1 MLAVLIIDFYVKSQ
15 LPLYASSSIYKITKV
30 IFSVRD
36 MMKTRINIF
45 LMITTLL
52 TTFSTLAIEK
62 VTLFAAASLTNAMQ
76 DIAAEYKTNHKNQEI
91 IFSFASSS
99 VLAKQIEQGAP
110 ADIFMSADQKW
121 MTYLIEHNL
130 VKNKED
136 LLKNSLVL
144 IAPKQS
150 KLEKIDINSST
161 DWNAI
166 LPKTERLAIGDPDHV
181 PAGLYAKESLT
192 YLGVFDKLAPQF
204 APASNV
210 RDALMLVER
219 NEAALGIVY
228 STDAKVSDKVKIIG
242 VFPANSFDP
251 IEYPI
256 ALLKPEA
263 KEFYQYLKSPEAKR
277 IFEKYGFV
285 TK

>member
-1 MLAVLIIDFYVKSQ
+1 MRNKMRRIIGVSLFIVTLLVSLTTSATQ
-15 LPLYASSSIYKITKV
+15 KITV
-30 IFSVRD
+30 
-36 MMKTRINIF
+36 
-45 LMITTLL
+45 
-52 TTFSTLAIEK
+52 
-62 VTLFAAASLTNAMQ
+62 FAAASLTNAMQ
-76 DIAAEYKTNHKNQEI
+76 DIATSYKDAEI
-91 IFSFASSS
+91 VFSFASSS

-121 MTYLIEHNL
+121 MNYLIEHKVATDKQN
-130 VKNKED
+130 
-136 LLKNSLVL
+136 LLKNGLVL

-150 KLEKIDINSST
+150 KLEKVEINTNT
-161 DWNAI
+161 DWQAI
-166 LPKTERLAIGDPDHV
+166 LPKGERLAVGDPDHV

-192 YLGVFDKLAPQF
+192 NLGVFDKLLPQM

-242 VFPANSFDP
+242 SFPAETFTP

-256 ALLKPEA
+256 TLLKPEA
-263 KEFYQYLKSPEAKR
+263 KEFYQYLSSETAKK
-277 IFEKYGFV
+277 IFQKYGFI
-285 TK
+285 TE

>member
-1 MLAVLIIDFYVKSQ
+1 MKKIIGVLLS
-15 LPLYASSSIYKITKV
+15 L
-30 IFSVRD
+30 
-36 MMKTRINIF
+36 
-45 LMITTLL
+45 TTLFVSL
-52 TTFSTLAIEK
+52 STFASQKI
-62 VTLFAAASLTNAMQ
+62 TLFAAASLTNAMQ
-76 DIAAEYKTNHKNQEI
+76 EIATSYQTEHQDSEI
-91 IFSFASSS
+91 VFSFASSS

-121 MTYLIEHNL
+121 MDYLIKHKVATDKQN
-130 VKNKED
+130 
-136 LLKNSLVL
+136 LLKNGLVL

-150 KLEKIDINSST
+150 KLENVEINANT
-161 DWNAI
+161 NWQAI
-166 LPKTERLAIGDPDHV
+166 LPKGERLAVGDPDHV

-192 YLGVFDKLAPQF
+192 NLGVFDKLLPQM

-242 VFPANSFDP
+242 SFPADTFKS

-256 ALLKPEA
+256 TLLKA
-263 KEFYQYLKSPEAKR
+263 AATEFYQYLNSEKAKT
-277 IFEKYGFV
+277 IFQKYGFI
-285 TK
+285 TN

>member
-1 MLAVLIIDFYVKSQ
+1 MKQIIGVLFAITAVIC
-15 LPLYASSSIYKITKV
+15 
-30 IFSVRD
+30 
-36 MMKTRINIF
+36 
-45 LMITTLL
+45 
-52 TTFSTLAIEK
+52 TFSASAIEK
-62 VTLFAAASLTNAMQ
+62 ITVFAAASLTNAME
-76 DIAAEYKTNHKNQEI
+76 DISAAYKVEHKESNI
-91 IFSFASSS
+91 VFSFASSS

-121 MTYLIEHNL
+121 MTYLTERDL
-130 VKNKED
+130 AKNPED

-144 IAPKQS
+144 IAP
-150 KLEKIDINSST
+150 IDSSLNQVNINKNT
-161 DWNAI
+161 NWDAI
-166 LPKTERLAIGDPDHV
+166 LPKGERIAVGDPAHV

-192 YLGVFDKLAPQF
+192 NLGVYAKLEPQL

-219 NEAALGIVY
+219 NEATLGIVY

-242 VFPANSFDP
+242 TFPAETFAAID
-251 IEYPI
+251 YPI

-263 KEFYQYLKSPEAKR
+263 KDFYQYLKSAPAKT

-285 TK
+285 VTK

>member
-1 MLAVLIIDFYVKSQ
+1 MRRIIGVSLFIVTLLVSLTTSATQ
-15 LPLYASSSIYKITKV
+15 KITV
-30 IFSVRD
+30 
-36 MMKTRINIF
+36 
-45 LMITTLL
+45 
-52 TTFSTLAIEK
+52 
-62 VTLFAAASLTNAMQ
+62 FAAASLTNAMQ
-76 DIAAEYKTNHKNQEI
+76 DIATSYKDAEI
-91 IFSFASSS
+91 VFSFASSS

-121 MTYLIEHNL
+121 MNYLIEHKVATDKQN
-130 VKNKED
+130 
-136 LLKNSLVL
+136 LLKNGLVL

-150 KLEKIDINSST
+150 KLEKVEINANT
-161 DWNAI
+161 DWQAI
-166 LPKTERLAIGDPDHV
+166 LPKGERLAVGDPDHV

-192 YLGVFDKLAPQF
+192 NLGVFDKLLPQT

-242 VFPANSFDP
+242 SFPAETFTP

-256 ALLKPEA
+256 TLLKPEA
-263 KEFYQYLKSPEAKR
+263 KEFYQYLSSETAKK
-277 IFEKYGFV
+277 IFQKYGFI
-285 TK
+285 TE

>member
-1 MLAVLIIDFYVKSQ
+1 MRRIIGVSLFIVTLLVSLTTSATQ
-15 LPLYASSSIYKITKV
+15 KITV
-30 IFSVRD
+30 
-36 MMKTRINIF
+36 
-45 LMITTLL
+45 
-52 TTFSTLAIEK
+52 
-62 VTLFAAASLTNAMQ
+62 FAAASLTNAMQ
-76 DIAAEYKTNHKNQEI
+76 DIATSYKDAEI
-91 IFSFASSS
+91 VFSFASSS

-121 MTYLIEHNL
+121 MNYLIEHKVATDKQN
-130 VKNKED
+130 
-136 LLKNSLVL
+136 LLKNGLVL

-150 KLEKIDINSST
+150 KLEKVEINANT
-161 DWNAI
+161 DWQAI
-166 LPKTERLAIGDPDHV
+166 LPKGERLAVGDPDHV

-192 YLGVFDKLAPQF
+192 NLGVFDKLLPQM

-242 VFPANSFDP
+242 SFPAETFTP

-256 ALLKPEA
+256 TLLKPEA
-263 KEFYQYLKSPEAKR
+263 KEFYQYLSSETAKK
-277 IFEKYGFV
+277 IFQKYGFI
-285 TK
+285 TE

>member
-1 MLAVLIIDFYVKSQ
+1 MKKIIGVLLSLTTLFVSLSTFASQ
-15 LPLYASSSIYKITKV
+15 KITV
-30 IFSVRD
+30 
-36 MMKTRINIF
+36 
-45 LMITTLL
+45 
-52 TTFSTLAIEK
+52 
-62 VTLFAAASLTNAMQ
+62 FAAASLTNAMQ
-76 DIAAEYKTNHKNQEI
+76 EIATSYQTEHQDSEI
-91 IFSFASSS
+91 VFSFASSS

-121 MTYLIEHNL
+121 MDYLIEHKVATDKQN
-130 VKNKED
+130 
-136 LLKNSLVL
+136 LLKNGLVL

-150 KLEKIDINSST
+150 KLENVEINANT
-161 DWNAI
+161 NWQAI
-166 LPKTERLAIGDPDHV
+166 LPKGERLAVGDPDHV

-192 YLGVFDKLAPQF
+192 NLGVFDKLLPQM

-242 VFPANSFDP
+242 SFPADTFKS

-256 ALLKPEA
+256 TLLKA
-263 KEFYQYLKSPEAKR
+263 DATEFYQYLNSEKAKA
-277 IFEKYGFV
+277 IFQKYGFI
-285 TK
+285 TN

>member
-1 MLAVLIIDFYVKSQ
+1 MRNKMCRIIGVSLFIVTLLVSLTTSATQ
-15 LPLYASSSIYKITKV
+15 KITV
-30 IFSVRD
+30 
-36 MMKTRINIF
+36 
-45 LMITTLL
+45 
-52 TTFSTLAIEK
+52 
-62 VTLFAAASLTNAMQ
+62 FAAASLTNAMQ
-76 DIAAEYKTNHKNQEI
+76 DIATTYKDAEI
-91 IFSFASSS
+91 VFSFASSS

-121 MTYLIEHNL
+121 MNYLIEHKVATDKQN
-130 VKNKED
+130 
-136 LLKNSLVL
+136 LLKNGLVL

-150 KLEKIDINSST
+150 KLEKVEINANT
-161 DWNAI
+161 DWQAI
-166 LPKTERLAIGDPDHV
+166 LPKGERLAVGDPDHV

-192 YLGVFDKLAPQF
+192 NLGVFDKLLPQM

-242 VFPANSFDP
+242 SFPAETFTP

-256 ALLKPEA
+256 TLLKPEA
-263 KEFYQYLKSPEAKR
+263 KEFYQYLSSETAKK
-277 IFEKYGFV
+277 IFQKYGFI
-285 TK
+285 TE

>member
-1 MLAVLIIDFYVKSQ
+1 MRRIIGVSLFIVTLLVSLTTSATQ
-15 LPLYASSSIYKITKV
+15 KITV
-30 IFSVRD
+30 
-36 MMKTRINIF
+36 
-45 LMITTLL
+45 
-52 TTFSTLAIEK
+52 
-62 VTLFAAASLTNAMQ
+62 FAAASLTNAMQ
-76 DIAAEYKTNHKNQEI
+76 DIATSYKDAEI
-91 IFSFASSS
+91 VFSFASSS

-121 MTYLIEHNL
+121 MNYLIEHKVATDKQN
-130 VKNKED
+130 
-136 LLKNSLVL
+136 LLKNGLVL

-150 KLEKIDINSST
+150 KLEKVEINANT
-161 DWNAI
+161 DWQAI
-166 LPKTERLAIGDPDHV
+166 LPKGERLAVGDPDHV

-192 YLGVFDKLAPQF
+192 NLGVFDKLLPQM

-242 VFPANSFDP
+242 SFPAETFTP

-256 ALLKPEA
+256 TLLKPEA
-263 KEFYQYLKSPEAKR
+263 KEFYQYLRSETAKK
-277 IFEKYGFV
+277 IFQKYGFI
-285 TK
+285 TE

>member
-1 MLAVLIIDFYVKSQ
+1 MRRIIGVSLFIVTLLVSLTTSATQ
-15 LPLYASSSIYKITKV
+15 KITV
-30 IFSVRD
+30 
-36 MMKTRINIF
+36 
-45 LMITTLL
+45 
-52 TTFSTLAIEK
+52 
-62 VTLFAAASLTNAMQ
+62 FAAASLTNAMQ
-76 DIAAEYKTNHKNQEI
+76 DIATYYKDAEI
-91 IFSFASSS
+91 VFSFASSS

-121 MTYLIEHNL
+121 MNYLIEHKVATDKQN
-130 VKNKED
+130 
-136 LLKNSLVL
+136 LLKNGLVL

-150 KLEKIDINSST
+150 KLEKVEINANT
-161 DWNAI
+161 DWQAI
-166 LPKTERLAIGDPDHV
+166 LPKGERLAVGDPDHV

-192 YLGVFDKLAPQF
+192 NLGVFDKLLPQM

-242 VFPANSFDP
+242 SFPAETFTP

-256 ALLKPEA
+256 TLLKPEA
-263 KEFYQYLKSPEAKR
+263 KEFYQYLSSETAKK
-277 IFEKYGFV
+277 IFQKYGFI
-285 TK
+285 TE

>member
-1 MLAVLIIDFYVKSQ
+1 MRNKMRRIIGVSLFIVTLLVSLTTSATQ
-15 LPLYASSSIYKITKV
+15 KITV
-30 IFSVRD
+30 
-36 MMKTRINIF
+36 
-45 LMITTLL
+45 
-52 TTFSTLAIEK
+52 
-62 VTLFAAASLTNAMQ
+62 FAAASLTNAMQ
-76 DIAAEYKTNHKNQEI
+76 DISTSYKDAEI
-91 IFSFASSS
+91 VFSFASSS

-121 MTYLIEHNL
+121 MNYLIEHKVATDKQN
-130 VKNKED
+130 
-136 LLKNSLVL
+136 LLKNGLVL

-150 KLEKIDINSST
+150 KLEKVEINANT
-161 DWNAI
+161 DWQAI
-166 LPKTERLAIGDPDHV
+166 LPKGERLAVGDPDHV

-192 YLGVFDKLAPQF
+192 NLGVFDKLLPQM

-242 VFPANSFDP
+242 SFPAETFTP

-256 ALLKPEA
+256 TLLKPEA
-263 KEFYQYLKSPEAKR
+263 KEFYQYLSSETAKK
-277 IFEKYGFV
+277 IFQKYGFI
-285 TK
+285 TE

>member
-1 MLAVLIIDFYVKSQ
+1 MRRIIGVSLFIVTLLVSLTTSATQ
-15 LPLYASSSIYKITKV
+15 KITV
-30 IFSVRD
+30 
-36 MMKTRINIF
+36 
-45 LMITTLL
+45 
-52 TTFSTLAIEK
+52 
-62 VTLFAAASLTNAMQ
+62 FAAASLTNAMQ
-76 DIAAEYKTNHKNQEI
+76 DIATTYKDAEI
-91 IFSFASSS
+91 VFSFASSS

-121 MTYLIEHNL
+121 MNYLIEHKVAADKQN
-130 VKNKED
+130 
-136 LLKNSLVL
+136 LLKNGLVL

-150 KLEKIDINSST
+150 KLEKVEINANT
-161 DWNAI
+161 DWQAI
-166 LPKTERLAIGDPDHV
+166 LPKGERLAVGDPDHV

-192 YLGVFDKLAPQF
+192 NLGVFDKLLPQM

-242 VFPANSFDP
+242 SFPAETFTP

-256 ALLKPEA
+256 TLLKPEA
-263 KEFYQYLKSPEAKR
+263 KEFYQYLSSETAKK
-277 IFEKYGFV
+277 IFQKYGFI
-285 TK
+285 TE

>member
-1 MLAVLIIDFYVKSQ
+1 MRRIIGVSLFIVTLLVSLTTSAIQ
-15 LPLYASSSIYKITKV
+15 KITV
-30 IFSVRD
+30 
-36 MMKTRINIF
+36 
-45 LMITTLL
+45 
-52 TTFSTLAIEK
+52 
-62 VTLFAAASLTNAMQ
+62 FAAASLTNAMQ
-76 DIAAEYKTNHKNQEI
+76 DIATTYKDAEI
-91 IFSFASSS
+91 VFSFASSS

-121 MTYLIEHNL
+121 MNYLIEHKVATDKQN
-130 VKNKED
+130 
-136 LLKNSLVL
+136 LLKNGLVL

-150 KLEKIDINSST
+150 KLEKVEINANT
-161 DWNAI
+161 DWQAI
-166 LPKTERLAIGDPDHV
+166 LPKGERLAVGDPDHV

-192 YLGVFDKLAPQF
+192 NLGVFDKLLPQM

-242 VFPANSFDP
+242 SFPAETFTP

-256 ALLKPEA
+256 TLLKPEA
-263 KEFYQYLKSPEAKR
+263 KEFYQYLSSETAKK
-277 IFEKYGFV
+277 IFQKYGFI
-285 TK
+285 TE

>member
-1 MLAVLIIDFYVKSQ
+1 
-15 LPLYASSSIYKITKV
+15 
-30 IFSVRD
+30 
-36 MMKTRINIF
+36 MKTLIGFIF
-45 LMITTLL
+45 GLIALIL
-52 TTFSTLAIEK
+52 SFSALATQK
-62 VTLFAAASLTNAMQ
+62 VTVFAAASLTNAMQ
-76 DIAAEYKTNHKNQEI
+76 DIATAYKAEHQDAEI
-91 IFSFASSS
+91 VFSFASSS

-121 MTYLIEHNL
+121 MTYLIDHQL
-130 VKNKED
+130 TKNKED

-144 IAPKQS
+144 IAPKQA
-150 KLEKIDINSST
+150 KIDQVDINKDT
-161 DWNAI
+161 NWQAI
-166 LPKTERLAIGDPDHV
+166 LPKGERLAIGDPQHV

-192 YLGVFDKLAPQF
+192 HLGVYDKLTPQF

-228 STDAKVSDKVKIIG
+228 STDAKVSDKVKIVG
-242 VFPANSFDP
+242 TFPADTFES

-256 ALLKPEA
+256 TMLKSEA
-263 KEFYQYLKSPEAKR
+263 NDFYQYLKSPQAKA
-277 IFEKYGFV
+277 IFEKYGFI

>member
-1 MLAVLIIDFYVKSQ
+1 MKKLTGFIFGLTALILSFSALATQ
-15 LPLYASSSIYKITKV
+15 KITV
-30 IFSVRD
+30 
-36 MMKTRINIF
+36 
-45 LMITTLL
+45 
-52 TTFSTLAIEK
+52 
-62 VTLFAAASLTNAMQ
+62 FAAASLTNAMQ
-76 DIAAEYKTNHKNQEI
+76 DIATAYKAEHQDAEI
-91 IFSFASSS
+91 VFSFASSS

-121 MTYLIEHNL
+121 MTYLIDHQL
-130 VKNKED
+130 TKNKED

-144 IAPKQS
+144 IAPKQA
-150 KLEKIDINSST
+150 KIDQVDINKDT
-161 DWNAI
+161 NWQAI
-166 LPKTERLAIGDPDHV
+166 LPKGERLAIGDPQHV

-192 YLGVFDKLAPQF
+192 HLGVYDKLTPQF

-228 STDAKVSDKVKIIG
+228 STDAKVSDKVKIVG
-242 VFPANSFDP
+242 TFPADTFES

-256 ALLKPEA
+256 TMLKSEA
-263 KEFYQYLKSPEAKR
+263 NDFYQYLKSPQAKA
-277 IFEKYGFV
+277 IFEKYGFI

>member
-1 MLAVLIIDFYVKSQ
+1 MKKLIG
-15 LPLYASSSIYKITKV
+15 
-30 IFSVRD
+30 
-36 MMKTRINIF
+36 
-45 LMITTLL
+45 LL
-52 TTFSTLAIEK
+52 LAILALANSYSASALEK
-62 VTLFAAASLTNAMQ
+62 VTVFAAASLTNAMQ
-76 DIAAEYKTNHKNQEI
+76 DISVAYKAEHKDADI
-91 IFSFASSS
+91 VFSFASSS

-121 MTYLIEHNL
+121 MTYLIDHKL
-130 VKNKED
+130 AKDKED
-136 LLKNSLVL
+136 LLKNTLVL

-150 KLEKIDINSST
+150 KLDKVEINTST
-161 DWNAI
+161 NWATI
-166 LPKTERLAIGDPDHV
+166 LPKGERIAVGDPEHV

-192 YLGVFDKLAPQF
+192 NLGAYDKLSPQF
-204 APASNV
+204 APTSNV

-219 NEAALGIVY
+219 NEAILGIVY

-242 VFPANSFDP
+242 TFPADTFKP

-256 ALLKPEA
+256 TLLKPEA
-263 KEFYQYLKSPEAKR
+263 KNFYQYLKTPQAKT

>member
-1 MLAVLIIDFYVKSQ
+1 MRNKMRRIIGVSLFIVTLLVSLTTSATQ
-15 LPLYASSSIYKITKV
+15 KITV
-30 IFSVRD
+30 
-36 MMKTRINIF
+36 
-45 LMITTLL
+45 
-52 TTFSTLAIEK
+52 
-62 VTLFAAASLTNAMQ
+62 FAAASLTNAMQ
-76 DIAAEYKTNHKNQEI
+76 DIATSYKDAEI
-91 IFSFASSS
+91 VFSFASSS

-121 MTYLIEHNL
+121 MNYLIEHKVATDKQN
-130 VKNKED
+130 
-136 LLKNSLVL
+136 LLKNGLVL

-150 KLEKIDINSST
+150 KLETVEINANT
-161 DWNAI
+161 DWQAI
-166 LPKTERLAIGDPDHV
+166 LPKGERLAVGDPDHV

-192 YLGVFDKLAPQF
+192 NLGVFDKLLPQM

-242 VFPANSFDP
+242 SFPAETFTP

-256 ALLKPEA
+256 TLLKPEA
-263 KEFYQYLKSPEAKR
+263 KEFYQYLSSETAKK
-277 IFEKYGFV
+277 IFQKYGFI
-285 TK
+285 TE

>member
-1 MLAVLIIDFYVKSQ
+1 MRNKMRRIIGVSLFIVTLLVSLTTSATQ
-15 LPLYASSSIYKITKV
+15 KITV
-30 IFSVRD
+30 
-36 MMKTRINIF
+36 
-45 LMITTLL
+45 
-52 TTFSTLAIEK
+52 
-62 VTLFAAASLTNAMQ
+62 FAAASLTNAMQ
-76 DIAAEYKTNHKNQEI
+76 EIATTYKDAEI
-91 IFSFASSS
+91 VFSFASSS

-121 MTYLIEHNL
+121 MNYLIEHKVATDKQN
-130 VKNKED
+130 
-136 LLKNSLVL
+136 LLKNGLVL

-150 KLEKIDINSST
+150 KLEKIEINANT
-161 DWNAI
+161 DWKAI
-166 LPKTERLAIGDPDHV
+166 LPKGERLAVGDPDHV

-192 YLGVFDKLAPQF
+192 NLGVFDKLLPQM

-242 VFPANSFDP
+242 SFPAETFTP

-256 ALLKPEA
+256 TLLKPEA
-263 KEFYQYLKSPEAKR
+263 KEFYQYLSSETAKK
-277 IFEKYGFV
+277 IFQKYGFI
-285 TK
+285 TE

>member
-1 MLAVLIIDFYVKSQ
+1 MKKIIGVLLSLTTLFVSLSTFASQ
-15 LPLYASSSIYKITKV
+15 KITV
-30 IFSVRD
+30 
-36 MMKTRINIF
+36 
-45 LMITTLL
+45 
-52 TTFSTLAIEK
+52 
-62 VTLFAAASLTNAMQ
+62 FAAASLTNAMQ
-76 DIAAEYKTNHKNQEI
+76 EIATSYQTEHQDSEI
-91 IFSFASSS
+91 VFSFASSS

-121 MTYLIEHNL
+121 MDYLIEHKVATDKQN
-130 VKNKED
+130 
-136 LLKNSLVL
+136 LLKNGLVL

-150 KLEKIDINSST
+150 KLENVEINANT
-161 DWNAI
+161 NWQAI
-166 LPKTERLAIGDPDHV
+166 LPKGERLAVGDPDHV

-192 YLGVFDKLAPQF
+192 NLGVFDKLLPQM

-242 VFPANSFDP
+242 SFPADTFKS

-256 ALLKPEA
+256 TLLKADA
-263 KEFYQYLKSPEAKR
+263 KEFYQYLNSEKAKA
-277 IFEKYGFV
+277 IFQKYGFI
-285 TK
+285 TN

>member
-1 MLAVLIIDFYVKSQ
+1 MKKIIGLLFAISA
-15 LPLYASSSIYKITKV
+15 LASSYT
-30 IFSVRD
+30 
-36 MMKTRINIF
+36 
-45 LMITTLL
+45 
-52 TTFSTLAIEK
+52 AIAAEK
-62 VTLFAAASLTNAMQ
+62 VTVFAAASLTNAMQ
-76 DIAAEYKTNHKNQEI
+76 DISAAYKTEHKDADI
-91 IFSFASSS
+91 VFSFASSS

-121 MTYLIEHNL
+121 MTYLIDHKL
-130 VKNKED
+130 AKDKED
-136 LLKNSLVL
+136 LLKNALVL

-150 KLEKIDINSST
+150 KLDKVEINAST
-161 DWNAI
+161 NWDAI
-166 LPKTERLAIGDPDHV
+166 LPKGERIAVGDPEHV

-192 YLGVFDKLAPQF
+192 NLGVYDKLSPQF

-219 NEAALGIVY
+219 NEAVLGIVY

-242 VFPANSFDP
+242 TFPADTFKP

-256 ALLKPEA
+256 TLLKPEA
-263 KEFYQYLKSPEAKR
+263 KDFYQYLKSPQAKT

>member
-1 MLAVLIIDFYVKSQ
+1 
-15 LPLYASSSIYKITKV
+15 
-30 IFSVRD
+30 

>member
-1 MLAVLIIDFYVKSQ
+1 MRRIIGVSLFIVTLLVS
-15 LPLYASSSIYKITKV
+15 LTTSATPKITV
-30 IFSVRD
+30 
-36 MMKTRINIF
+36 
-45 LMITTLL
+45 
-52 TTFSTLAIEK
+52 
-62 VTLFAAASLTNAMQ
+62 FAAASLTNAMQ
-76 DIAAEYKTNHKNQEI
+76 DIATSYKDAEI
-91 IFSFASSS
+91 VFSFASSS

-121 MTYLIEHNL
+121 MNYLIEHKVATDKQN
-130 VKNKED
+130 
-136 LLKNSLVL
+136 LLKNGLVL

-150 KLEKIDINSST
+150 KLEKVEINANT
-161 DWNAI
+161 DWQAI
-166 LPKTERLAIGDPDHV
+166 LPKGERLAVGDPDHV

-192 YLGVFDKLAPQF
+192 NLGVFDKLLPQM

-242 VFPANSFDP
+242 SFPAETFTP

-256 ALLKPEA
+256 TLLKPEA
-263 KEFYQYLKSPEAKR
+263 KEFYQYLSSETAKK
-277 IFEKYGFV
+277 IFQKYGFI
-285 TK
+285 TE